1 MNEHGMFLTLCI
13 GKISGWGACNTKTSS
28 MKLSVEVSAL
38 KPFHQMQAL
47 LTLECGLLKML
58 GGKMCIYIYTDKA
71 LVSIELE
78 KFT

>member
-1 MNEHGMFLTLCI
+1 
-13 GKISGWGACNTKTSS
+13 

-58 GGKMCIYIYTDKA
+58 GGRNVYIYTDKA

>member
-1 MNEHGMFLTLCI
+1 
-13 GKISGWGACNTKTSS
+13 